1 MISFLNHFFKGTTS
15 TLIRQNNSKQKFM
28 NKQSSCSHPEKV
40 RVFSMGGKSVK
51 IYVGGY
57 TLNRLCIL
65 TKTGRANYLAKK

>member
-1 MISFLNHFFKGTTS
+1 
-15 TLIRQNNSKQKFM
+15 M